1 MAYLSESFILIGAIL
16 LSGLAIDYLGKM
28 TRLPRVTL
36 LLLFGFLIGPSGLD
50 LILSNGEEWLPVVT
64 NVALLMIGF
73 LLGGQ
78 LSRSNLQKH
87 GLQVF
92 YISLA
97 AALMTALAVLFGL
110 LLLGVRPEVAL
121 LLAGIATATAPAATV
136 DIVHEMK
143 AKGLFTRTL
152 VSIVAIDDAWG
163 LMIFSITLTLAGLYA
178 GDAMSTAEL
187 LAGAWDIAGAFLV
200 GIGLGIPVALLA
212 GRIRSGE
219 ATLVEA
225 LGAILLCGG
234 ISLAFDVSLLLAVMV
249 MGATIA
255 NLAKHHIRPFHE
267 IDLIEWP
274 FMILFFV
281 FAGASLHVDAL
292 LQIGFVGVAYI
303 VLRSIGK
310 IAGAW
315 LGAVISNAPD
325 SLRKWTGIAMM
336 PQAGVALGMALIADH
351 RFPEI
356 GNVILTV
363 VIGAVIIFELFGPI
377 MTRFA
382 LLRSGEAEDL
392 SRRDA
397 MDRK

>member
-1 MAYLSESFILIGAIL
+1 MTYLSESFILIGAIL
-16 LSGLAIDYLGKM
+16 LSGLAIDYLARM

-36 LLLFGFLIGPSGLD
+36 LILFGFVIGPSGLE
-50 LILSNGEEWLPVVT
+50 LIFSDVEVWLPVVT

-78 LSRSNLQKH
+78 LSRANLQKH
-87 GLQVF
+87 GLHVF

-97 AALMTALAVLFGL
+97 AALVTALAVLFGL
-110 LLLGVRPEVAL
+110 LLIGVRPEAAL

-136 DIVHEMK
+136 DVVNQMK
-143 AKGLFTRTL
+143 AKGVFTRTL
-152 VSIVAIDDAWG
+152 IGIVAIDDAWG
-163 LMIFSITLTLAGLYA
+163 LMIFSIMLTLASIYA
-178 GDAMSTAEL
+178 GDVMSAAQL
-187 LAGAWDIAGAFLV
+187 LAGVWDIAGAFVV
-200 GIGLGIPVALLA
+200 GIGLGVPVAFLA

-234 ISLAFDVSLLLAVMV
+234 ISLAVDVSLLLAVMV
-249 MGATIA
+249 MGSTIA
-255 NLAKHHIRPFHE
+255 NLATHHIRPFHE
-267 IDLIEWP
+267 IELIEWP

-281 FAGASLHVDAL
+281 MAGASLQVDTL
-292 LQIGFVGVAYI
+292 LQIGFVGIAYI

-315 LGAVISNAPD
+315 LGAVISNAPNT
-325 SLRKWTGIAMM
+325 LRRWTGIAMM

-356 GNVILTV
+356 GNVVLTV
-363 VIGAVIIFELFGPI
+363 VIGAVVFFEIFGPFL
-377 MTRFA
+377 TRLA
-382 LLRSGEAEDL
+382 LLKTGEVKERSNHP
-392 SRRDA
+392 
-397 MDRK
+397 